1 MEYLIITDTEN
12 FFPNFGEAVDF
23 YNLYGGRI
31 FQKRAEGVYDEIFIS

>member
-1 MEYLIITDTEN
+1 MEYLIITDKEN

-31 FQKRAEGVYDEIFIS
+31 FQKRAEGVYDEIFIA